1 MLLHLKTLGRIRKI
15 QKNTSE
21 TSLNFGRKIQKIL
34 KIWKTNT
41 PENSG
46 KYWNFEKFGNL
57 GKYSGTL
64 KEKGPR
70 FILVEEF

>member
-46 KYWNFEKFGNL
+46 KYWNSEKFRNL